1 MQEFIRSSRNVTLV
15 LLEIF
20 AATPVI
26 VEEENNAL
34 NKRRAEKHKLSRS
47 IR

>member
-20 AATPVI
+20 TTTPVI
-26 VEEENNAL
+26 VEEENNTL
-34 NKRRAEKHKLSRS
+34 NKKRVEKQKLSRS